1 MRIGKAL
8 RKSKSSRDRDGDT
21 LVTTHAIYRDANDG
35 SHVMMVRSA
44 FE

>member
-1 MRIGKAL
+1 MRISKAL
-8 RKSKSSRDRDGDT
+8 RKGKGCRDRDGNT

-35 SHVMMVRSA
+35 SHVIMVRSA

>member
-1 MRIGKAL
+1 MRVSKTL
-8 RKSKSSRDRDGDT
+8 RKREGCRDRDGNT

-44 FE
+44 VE